1 MALLTDGLWIS
12 GIELCIKRFDA
23 PIPDS
28 MKNTPVSMELSTTQ
42 IKAIAAVLGLGLEN
56 GDVVCYNDADLDR
69 FMKDPKDSL
78 IEDKYRLMTA
88 EEISKRRVAAK
99 AFEPIVHNK
108 NITDIW
114 DKDGFIE
121 GDMSM
126 LNGDGTVENTGRV
139 DPDTALGK

>member
-1 MALLTDGLWIS
+1 MALLTDGLWVS
-12 GIELCIKRFDA
+12 GIELSISRFDA
-23 PIPDS
+23 PIPEN
-28 MKNTPVSMELSTTQ
+28 MKNVPIKMQLSTTQ

-56 GDVVCYNDADLDR
+56 GDVVCYTDNDLDR

-88 EEISKRRVAAK
+88 EEVSKRRVAAK
-99 AFEPIVHNK
+99 AFEPIVKNK

-121 GDMSM
+121 GDMASM
-126 LNGDGTVENTGRV
+126 NGDGSTTDEPHIS
-139 DPDTALGK
+139 PDDAASH

>member
-56 GDVVCYNDADLDR
+56 GDVVCYNDQDLDK
-69 FMKDPKDSL
+69 FMKDPKGSL

-108 NITDIW
+108 NIADIW

-126 LNGDGTVENTGRV
+126 LNGDGTVEDTGRV
-139 DPDTALGK
+139 DPDAALGK

>member
-1 MALLTDGLWIS
+1 MALLTDGLWVS
-12 GIELCIKRFDA
+12 GIELSISRFDA
-23 PIPDS
+23 PIPEN
-28 MKNTPVSMELSTTQ
+28 MKNVPIKMQLSTTQ

-56 GDVVCYNDADLDR
+56 GDVVCYNDNDLDR

-88 EEISKRRVAAK
+88 EEVSKRRVAAK
-99 AFEPIVHNK
+99 AFEPIVKNK

-121 GDMSM
+121 GDMASM
-126 LNGDGTVENTGRV
+126 NGDGSTTDEPHIS
-139 DPDTALGK
+139 PDDAASH

>member
-1 MALLTDGLWIS
+1 MALLTDGLWVS
-12 GIELCIKRFDA
+12 GIELNISRFDA
-23 PIPDS
+23 PIPEN
-28 MKNTPVSMELSTTQ
+28 MKNVPIKMQLSTTQ

-56 GDVVCYNDADLDR
+56 GDVVCYNDNDLDR

-88 EEISKRRVAAK
+88 EEVSKRRVAAK
-99 AFEPIVHNK
+99 AFEPIVKNK

-121 GDMSM
+121 GDMASM
-126 LNGDGTVENTGRV
+126 NGDGSTTDEPHIS
-139 DPDTALGK
+139 PDDAVSH

>member
-12 GIELCIKRFDA
+12 GIELNIKRFDA
-23 PIPDS
+23 PIPDH
-28 MKNTPVSMELSTTQ
+28 MKATSVKMELTNTQ

-56 GDVVCYNDADLDR
+56 GDVVCYNDMDLDK

-88 EEISKRRVAAK
+88 EEMAKRRIAAK

-108 NITDIW
+108 NIADIW
-114 DKDGFIE
+114 NQDGIIE
-121 GDMSM
+121 GDLMCM
-126 LNGDGTVENTGRV
+126 NGDKSLEESGHI
-139 DPDTALGK
+139 DPELALEK